1 MNPLPELSKAEY
13 EVIHVLW
20 KHGQLSVRE
29 VHDRL
34 SETNLWA
41 YSTTKTVMDRM
52 SKKKLLS
59 RKNFHGIFVY
69 SPLVSRPAGMA
80 KLVKFFADHVLELDY
95 ASVVSMFAQNKSMS
109 TEELDELNAL
119 LDNHLPHKK
128 RDK

>member
-69 SPLVSRPAGMA
+69 SPLISRPAGMA

-119 LDNHLPHKK
+119 LDNHLPQKK